1 LGEVVL
7 LEYGQLIYLQD
18 AAMCSRRHALQP
30 ITCLDYGGV
39 EANKQAKSRLQG
51 KRLSLSLS
59 LTIGRRLAGLVAMAN
74 DR

>member
-1 LGEVVL
+1 MRCSPSHVL
-7 LEYGQLIYLQD
+7 ID
-18 AAMCSRRHALQP
+18 
-30 ITCLDYGGV
+30 GGV